1 MAPRKRPPMASTE
14 TVFEGRMKVRPE
26 EAERFAL
33 WQSRY
38 RETVSSFS
46 GLLYCEIGSPSADSW
61 WWSTRLVFDSQEAL
75 AAWLESAERARLLEE
90 VRPLVLR
97 GMTSRFAR
105 TPEAPSG
112 VTEAFFSVVRPGA
125 LEKLQVWLS
134 RVQTAQAEFPGYLGM
149 VFQPP
154 MKGQSQCTTLIRYDT
169 VEHLEAW
176 LESEGRRELLEELEP
191 LVEDMKQWR
200 MGSSFPGWIPS
211 APADRDPPANWKV
224 TMLVILG
231 LFPLVMLQM
240 RFLNPW
246 LTSQLP
252 LSPATLV
259 ANIVSAC
266 LISYLT
272 MPICVRLFGWWLY
285 PEPTEASRTSL
296 IGSAAIV
303 LCYAALVAL
312 FWNLI

>member
-1 MAPRKRPPMASTE
+1 
-14 TVFEGRMKVRPE
+14 MKVRPE
-26 EAERFAL
+26 QAERFAL

-46 GLLYCEIGSPSADSW
+46 GLLHCEIGSPSSDSW
-61 WWSTRLVFDSQEAL
+61 WWSTRLIFDNQESL
-75 AAWLESAERARLLEE
+75 ATWLESPQRARLLEE
-90 VRPLVLR
+90 VGPLVLR

-125 LEKLQVWLS
+125 LEALQVWLS

-176 LESEGRRELLEELEP
+176 LESKQRRALLKELEP
-191 LVEDMKQWR
+191 LVKDTAQWR
-200 MGSSFPGWIPS
+200 MASSFPGWIPT
-211 APADRDPPANWKV
+211 APADREPPANWKV
-224 TMLVILG
+224 TMLVVLG

-246 LTSQLP
+246 LTSHLP

-272 MPICVRLFGWWLY
+272 MPLGVRLFSWWLY
-285 PEPTEASRTSL
+285 PKPAEAVRTNL
-296 IGSAAIV
+296 VGIAALV
-303 LCYAALVAL
+303 LCYAVLVLL
-312 FWNLI
+312 FWNLV